1 MATQKQYA
9 SLEFYEKKLAKVMS
23 RFGIE
28 PEKYDWDCNRS
39 SCWVQFYYK
48 GGLYRFEHSVQKAQ
62 EHGHKLSYGSDAFA
76 QVVLALE
83 DLARLVDRGIYDLQ
97 DWVAGMKSLPPAQEL
112 PSFCKLLGL
121 DHLPQSEDEIEKA
134 FRTMAKHNHP
144 DVGGSDSFMRN
155 LLAARTE
162 AEDWF
167 KGQKG

>member
-97 DWVAGMKSLPPAQEL
+97 DWVAGMKSLPPAQGL

-121 DHLPQSEDEIEKA
+121 DHLPQWEDEIEKA